1 MEKLRKIKQLKQI
14 QQKKCQFLLEKEKR
28 LEDFIIISLKRNKR
42 RDVSD
47 ISDENSL
54 HQNDNNGNLSNLKN
68 LIGLTE
74 DESENLEKGNCIQ
87 YDEKDCLKLEGR
99 TWLKLTPT

>member
-1 MEKLRKIKQLKQI
+1 MSISIRKR
-14 QQKKCQFLLEKEKR
+14 KR

-74 DESENLEKGNCIQ
+74 DESENLEKGSYIQ
-87 YDEKDCLKLEGR
+87 YDEKD
-99 TWLKLTPT
+99 